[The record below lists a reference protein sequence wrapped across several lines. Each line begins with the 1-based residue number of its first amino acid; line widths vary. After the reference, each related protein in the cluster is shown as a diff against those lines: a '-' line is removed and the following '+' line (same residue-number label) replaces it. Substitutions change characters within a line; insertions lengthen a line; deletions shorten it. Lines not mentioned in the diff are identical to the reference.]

1 MWIVGKCL
9 VLNSDLRQGSYS
21 KEKNKRNVEKLS
33 STSCMRTREERI
45 GNRIIYPKIEVVGS
59 EVSEKR
65 VWVQRLAQ
73 MEKKAG

>member
-1 MWIVGKCL
+1 MWIVGKSL
-9 VLNSDLRQGSYS
+9 VLNSDLRQGSCS
-21 KEKNKRNVEKLS
+21 KEKNKRNVEKLP
-33 STSCMRTREERI
+33 STSCTRTREGRI
-45 GNRIIYPKIEVVGS
+45 GNRIVYPKIEVVGS

>member
-1 MWIVGKCL
+1 MFKNCRRLLVCEQEKRESVIVL
-9 VLNSDLRQGSYS
+9 YIQ
-21 KEKNKRNVEKLS
+21 
-33 STSCMRTREERI
+33 
-45 GNRIIYPKIEVVGS
+45 KIEVVGS